1 MGTWVLEGGVCLKI
15 RRTPEHANPPG
26 HRRRLSGPASKV
38 GPVEDRRLSYPRPM
52 RPLLRPAASAALLAA
67 ATMAFSATAGAA
79 PPWSPPGALG
89 PAIPEPGRAE
99 SAATPAVRRTATWDA
114 GGRRGPIDARGAL
127 AHRWVLYGGREGGVR
142 IGFELNRRRLAPAF
156 MWIPVACTGGP
167 RPHRHYFVTYNLR
180 HYPIR
185 VNRQGRFHHREDR
198 IEVYED
204 HFEEISGQVTSR
216 KIEGKIA
223 VSFTQPARV
232 GNEECHSGKHPHG
245 PTEELSFRAFR
256 HRHRS

>member
-1 MGTWVLEGGVCLKI
+1 
-15 RRTPEHANPPG
+15 
-26 HRRRLSGPASKV
+26 
-38 GPVEDRRLSYPRPM
+38 M
-52 RPLLRPAASAALLAA
+52 RPVLRPAAWAALLAA
-67 ATMAFSATAGAA
+67 ATVAVSATASAA
-79 PPWSPPGALG
+79 PSWSAPSALG
-89 PAIPEPGRAE
+89 PAIPEPSRAE
-99 SAATPAVRRTATWDA
+99 SAATPAVQRIATWD
-114 GGRRGPIDARGAL
+114 GSGRRGPIDARGAL
-127 AHRWVLYGGREGGVR
+127 AHRWVLYSGREGGVR

-156 MWIPVACTGGP
+156 IWIPVACTGGP

-180 HYPIR
+180 HYPIH

-204 HFEEISGQVTSR
+204 NFEEISGQVTSR

-245 PTEELSFRAFR
+245 PMEELSFRANR
-256 HRHRS
+256 QRRSRS